1 MDEERFKRR
10 ILIVDDE
17 AGVRESLRMV
27 LKDAYE
33 PVAVGSGADAL
44 DALAAGPFDVVLLDI
59 VMPGMDGLELLEEVR
74 SRYARVPVIMLTATK
89 TVKTAVGAM
98 KLGAFDYVTKPFDV
112 DELRVILDK
121 ATENAALVRE
131 VEELRHEVGRRYQ
144 LDNIIGKSPKMQEV
158 FRTVHTVAPL
168 KTTVLIT
175 GESGTGKEL
184 IAKAIHYGSPRIRKP
199 LVTLN
204 CAAIPETLLESELF
218 GHEKGSFTDAHQK
231 KLGQFELAH
240 GGSLFLDEIGEMGPG
255 TQAKLLRVLEH
266 GEFLRVG
273 GQRPVTVD
281 VRIIAATNRDLTAAI
296 KDQSFRADLYYR
308 LNVVAVHLPPL
319 RERRD
324 DLVLLIRH
332 FVAAKCRD
340 MNIPEKVVRPEAVD
354 ALLRYPWPGNVR
366 ELENLI
372 ERILV
377 LSEGPQITLEE
388 LPDIVKRTEAS
399 PGNLRDQVL
408 AGRKSLGSAVDE
420 FEREIIAEALQQTD
434 FNQTRAAEMLGTTRR
449 ILKYRMDKLG
459 IDSASN

>member
-1 MDEERFKRR
+1 MDEEKIKRR
-10 ILIVDDE
+10 VLIVDDE

-27 LKDAYE
+27 LKDTYE
-33 PVAVGSGADAL
+33 PVAVGSGAEAL

-131 VEELRHEVGRRYQ
+131 VEELRNEVGRRYQ

-184 IAKAIHYGSPRIRKP
+184 IAKAIHYGSPRMRKP

-240 GGSLFLDEIGEMGPG
+240 GGSLFLDEIGEMGPS

-273 GQRPVTVD
+273 GQKPVTVD
-281 VRIIAATNRDLTAAI
+281 VRIIAATNRDLQSAI
-296 KDQSFRADLYYR
+296 KDQSFRPDLYYR
-308 LNVVAVHLPPL
+308 LNVVSVHLPPL

-324 DLVLLIRH
+324 DLVPLIRH
-332 FVAAKCRD
+332 FVATKCRD
-340 MNIPEKVVRPEAVD
+340 MGIPEKIVRPEVVD
-354 ALLRYPWPGNVR
+354 CLLRYPWPGNVR

-372 ERILV
+372 ERVLV
-377 LSEGPQITLEE
+377 LSEGATITLDD
-388 LPDIVKRTEAS
+388 LPDQMKRTDAS
-399 PGNLRDQVL
+399 PGNLREQVIS
-408 AGRKSLGSAVDE
+408 GRRSLGDAVDE
-420 FEREIIAEALQQTD
+420 FEREIIAGRSE
-434 FNQTRAAEMLGTTRR
+434 ERR
-449 ILKYRMDKLG
+449 VGHAR
-459 IDSASN
+459 

>member
-1 MDEERFKRR
+1 MDDERMKRR
-10 ILIVDDE
+10 VLIVDDE
-17 AGVRESLRMV
+17 TGVRESLRMV
-27 LKDAYE
+27 LKDSYD
-33 PVAVGSGADAL
+33 PIAVGSGTDAL
-44 DALAAGPFDVVLLDI
+44 DTLAAGPFDVVLLDI

-74 SRYARVPVIMLTATK
+74 SRYPRVPVIMLTATK

-144 LDNIIGKSPKMQEV
+144 VDNIIGKSPKMQEV
-158 FRTVHTVAPL
+158 FRTVLTVAPL
-168 KTTVLIT
+168 KTTILIT

-184 IAKAIHYGSPRIRKP
+184 IAKAIHYGSPRLRKP

-240 GGSLFLDEIGEMGPG
+240 GGSLFLDEIGEMGPS

-281 VRIIAATNRDLTAAI
+281 VRIIAATNRDLSAAI
-296 KDQSFRADLYYR
+296 KDGSFRADLYYR

-332 FVAAKCRD
+332 FVTAKCRD
-340 MNIPEKVVRPEAVD
+340 MGIVEKAVRPEAVD

-377 LSEGPQITLEE
+377 LSEGPVITLEE
-388 LPDIVKRTEAS
+388 LPDQLKRTEAS

-408 AGRKSLGSAVDE
+408 AGRKSLGNAVDE
-420 FEREIIAEALQQTD
+420 FEREIIAEALQQME

-459 IDSASN
+459 IDAPER

>member
-1 MDEERFKRR
+1 WPSRRTSAGRRRWSFGYPRRRRRLGDEVEEAGMDEERSKRR

-44 DALAAGPFDVVLLDI
+44 DALVAGPFDVVLLDI

-74 SRYARVPVIMLTATK
+74 SRYPRVPVIMLTATK

-98 KLGAFDYVTKPFDV
+98 KLGAFDYVTKPIDV

-121 ATENAALVRE
+121 ATENA
-131 VEELRHEVGRRYQ
+131 
-144 LDNIIGKSPKMQEV
+144 
-158 FRTVHTVAPL
+158 
-168 KTTVLIT
+168 
-175 GESGTGKEL
+175 
-184 IAKAIHYGSPRIRKP
+184 IHDGSPRIRKP

-204 CAAIPETLLESELF
+204 CAAIPENLLESELF

-273 GQRPVTVD
+273 GQRAVTVD
-281 VRIIAATNRDLTAAI
+281 VRIIAATNRDLSVAI
-296 KDQSFRADLYYR
+296 KDGSFRADLFYR

-332 FVAAKCRD
+332 FVAGKCRD
-340 MNIPEKVVRPEAVD
+340 MAIVEKTIRPEAVD
-354 ALLRYPWPGNVR
+354 AMLRYPWPGNVR

-372 ERILV
+372 ERVLV
-377 LSEGPQITLEE
+377 LSEGPVISLED
-388 LPDIVKRTEAS
+388 LPDQ
-399 PGNLRDQVL
+399 L
-408 AGRKSLGSAVDE
+408 
-420 FEREIIAEALQQTD
+420 
-434 FNQTRAAEMLGTTRR
+434 
-449 ILKYRMDKLG
+449 
-459 IDSASN
+459 